1 MNKVGTLKF
10 EKKELDI
17 YSDLDRPMF
26 KASDVANLIEY
37 SETNVSKMLALVEDD
52 EIFDV
57 PAEINGQVH
66 HVTFL
71 NENGLYNVLSQ
82 SRKMLARKW
91 RRVVH
96 NELINL
102 RKRRNYD
109 ILEQFQDWDWAAS
122 TIYFDE
128 ETGKVMQ
135 SVTLPGGDVDQVEVI
150 DWDKIFAK

>member
-1 MNKVGTLKF
+1 MDVVGTLKF
-10 EKKELDI
+10 QNKKLDI

-26 KASDVANLIEY
+26 KASDVAKLIEY
-37 SETNVSKMLALVEDD
+37 SESNVSKMLELVESD
-52 EIFDV
+52 EVFIV
-57 PAEINGQVH
+57 PMDISGQTH

-128 ETGKVMQ
+128 ETGKIMQ
-135 SVTLPGGDVDQVEVI
+135 SITLPGGDVDQVEVTE
-150 DWDKIFAK
+150 WDKIFAS

>member
-1 MNKVGTLKF
+1 MDVVGTLKF
-10 EKKELDI
+10 QNKKLDI

-26 KASDVANLIEY
+26 KASDVAKLIEY
-37 SETNVSKMLALVEDD
+37 SESNVSKMLELVESD
-52 EIFDV
+52 EVFIV
-57 PAEINGQVH
+57 PMDISGQTH

-128 ETGKVMQ
+128 ETGKIMQ
-135 SVTLPGGDVDQVEVI
+135 SITLPGGDVDQVEVTE
-150 DWDKIFAK
+150 WDKIFAN